1 MRIKTKMIINGYN
14 VTSNFFD
21 YVDETM
27 CHLELD
33 GCIRLVHLEDTE
45 YNTIQDL
52 QNAVENLQI
61 P

>member
-1 MRIKTKMIINGYN
+1 MVINGFT

-33 GCIRLVHLEDTE
+33 NCIRLVHLYDTE
-45 YNTIQDL
+45 YNTIEEL
-52 QNAVENLQI
+52 HVAVENLFL
-61 P
+61 